1 MSRRTVLLAA
11 IACAAIAVLPI
22 AGASAAEYTVITCAG
37 QPAGVGGWGAFT
49 GGSFP
54 AATGENCG
62 SAGGAMVA
70 TLRGNTSSA
79 PGNAGWQTFAP
90 AGTTIA
96 GATLYRSVTINGGSY
111 YDYIA
116 RGVTP
121 AAAATYPTIE
131 TCSGSAPCKAL
142 SAKPSVSW
150 RAPRGDVNRIQI
162 YVQCAP
168 PSGTANCAQINNAIA
183 ATERITRV
191 DLALS
196 DTSVPAITAGPS
208 SSMFDSPTPVSGVQT
223 ITASFQDA
231 GGGIAATGIQVDGQV
246 NSEQPVS
253 NSTCRPPYRTMT
265 PCPASVATRLQFNP
279 AGVPDGPHQI
289 RVYAKDATGA
299 NVGFSKTFTVTTSAR
314 GAVNGTNGSD
324 QVKLTVRARKVV
336 KAGRRA
342 PAARSSTVT
351 VGYGHKAVVSG
362 SLHNAAGQ
370 PVVGA
375 RLSVQSA
382 VDRGVPQYASIP
394 VDVVTSSTGSYKFVV
409 PPGPSRRVRIAYF
422 ARALDTSPAAQ
433 GDGRMKVTTRV
444 SAHAVHRSVRA
455 GSRARFR
462 GRIAG
467 RYRPPGVRVELQ
479 GRRGRHSWVTLS
491 TADSRP
497 DGTYSVSYRF
507 TGRAR
512 GRYVFRIRVRHYA
525 RFPYFLGY
533 SSTVN
538 VTAR

>member
-1 MSRRTVLLAA
+1 M
-11 IACAAIAVLPI
+11 
-22 AGASAAEYTVITCAG
+22 ITCAG
-37 QPAGVGGWGAFT
+37 QPAGIGGWGAFT

-54 AATGENCG
+54 ASTGENCG

-70 TLRGNTSSA
+70 TLRGNTTTS

-96 GATLYRSVTINGGSY
+96 GATLYRSVVINGGSY

-121 AAAATYPTIE
+121 AGAATYPTIE
-131 TCSGSAPCKAL
+131 TCSGSAPCQAL
-142 SAKPSVSW
+142 SARPSVAW
-150 RAPRGDVNRIQI
+150 RAPRGDVNRIQL

-168 PSGTANCAQINNAIA
+168 PAGTPDCAKIANAVA

-196 DTSVPAITAGPS
+196 DTSVPTISAGPS
-208 SSMFDSPTPVSGVQT
+208 SPMFDGGGPVSGVQT
-223 ITASFQDA
+223 IATTFKDV
-231 GGGIAATGIQVDGQV
+231 GGGIAATGIQVDGQA
-246 NSEQPVS
+246 NSEQPVPD
-253 NSTCRPPYRTMT
+253 STCRAPYRVRT
-265 PCPASVATRLQFNP
+265 PCPATVAGRLQFNP
-279 AGVPDGPHQI
+279 ASVPDGPHQI
-289 RVYAKDATGA
+289 RVYARDATGA
-299 NVGFSKTFTVTTSAR
+299 NVGFSKSYTVITSAR

-324 QVKLTVRARKVV
+324 QVRLTVRARRVV
-336 KAGRRA
+336 RAGRKA
-342 PAARSSTVT
+342 PRARSSTVT
-351 VGYGHKAVVSG
+351 VGYGRKAVVTG
-362 SLHNAAGQ
+362 TLVNAAGQ
-370 PVVGA
+370 PVQGA

-394 VDVVTSSTGSYKFVV
+394 ADVVTSATGAYKFVV
-409 PPGPSRRVRIAYF
+409 PAGPSRRVRIAYF
-422 ARALDTSPAAQ
+422 ARALDTAPAAQ

-444 SAHAVHRSVRA
+444 SARAVRRSVRA
-455 GSRARFR
+455 GARARFR

-491 TADSRP
+491 TAASRP

-507 TGRAR
+507 TRRAR
-512 GRYVFRIRVRHYA
+512 GRYVFRVRVRHYA